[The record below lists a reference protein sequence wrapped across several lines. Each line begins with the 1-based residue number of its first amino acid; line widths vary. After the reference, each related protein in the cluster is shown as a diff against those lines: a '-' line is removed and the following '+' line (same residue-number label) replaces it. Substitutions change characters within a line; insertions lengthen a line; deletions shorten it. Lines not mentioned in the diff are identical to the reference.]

1 MNAKTKLAAIALG
14 LMAALANVIHAGL
27 VVFIVSIV
35 FSRCIVAQSG
45 ISGAMNHRGDRS
57 NVVFLP
63 LPVDISNYDAQHPDA
78 TIKNRLYH
86 YTFDRLRSEELATAA
101 EGPVDLVIVFTDH
114 QGRPILPDLD
124 AARSR
129 FKQSEGRLR
138 PAANELTFTFDSPYY
153 PWSPAELTDL
163 QAQLGS
169 YYPTA
174 KAFYGSPAFN
184 ITVNVLKN
192 PTLSLPGVYFA
203 SVNAMVVR
211 K

>member
-78 TIKNRLYH
+78 EVKNRLYH
-86 YTFDRLRSEELATAA
+86 YALNWLRSEELAAAA
-101 EGPVDLVIVFTDH
+101 ESPVDLVIVFTDPKAS
-114 QGRPILPDLD
+114 QSFQIWTQRG
-124 AARSR
+124 AASNNLKRAYVR
-129 FKQSEGRLR
+129 Q
-138 PAANELTFTFDSPYY
+138 LTS
-153 PWSPAELTDL
+153 
-163 QAQLGS
+163 
-169 YYPTA
+169 
-174 KAFYGSPAFN
+174 
-184 ITVNVLKN
+184 
-192 PTLSLPGVYFA
+192 
-203 SVNAMVVR
+203 
-211 K
+211 